1 MQENRPV
8 VATYTATDLNKAG
21 GKVLDD
27 AATGAVR
34 IRRRGTSY
42 VLMRE
47 EHFSRLLARARE
59 RQPQSLEDLLR
70 GYDAGKVK
78 SLTRDFLD
86 APAAGKERI

>member
-1 MQENRPV
+1 MQETAV

-47 EHFSRLLARARE
+47 EQFSRLLAGARE
-59 RQPQSLEDLLR
+59 GRPQSLEDLLR
-70 GYDAGKVK
+70 DYDARKVK
-78 SLTRDFLD
+78 SLTRHFLE
-86 APAAGKERI
+86 APPVGKERL

>member
-1 MQENRPV
+1 MPETSV

-27 AATGAVR
+27 AAIGAVR
-34 IRRRGTSY
+34 IRRRGTNY

-47 EHFSRLLARARE
+47 EHFSRLLAGARE
-59 RQPQSLEDLLR
+59 GQPQSLEDLLR

-86 APAAGKERI
+86 APAVGKERI

>member
-1 MQENRPV
+1 MQETSV

-27 AATGAVR
+27 AATGVR

-47 EHFSRLLARARE
+47 EHFSRLLAGARE
-59 RQPQSLEDLLR
+59 GRPQSLEDLLR

-86 APAAGKERI
+86 APTLGKERL

>member
-1 MQENRPV
+1 MDGGRV

-27 AATGAVR
+27 AGRGAVR

-47 EHFSRLLARARE
+47 ETLDGLLAAARDG
-59 RQPQSLEDLLR
+59 RPQSLEDLVR
-70 GYDAGKVK
+70 DYDGGKVK
-78 SLTRDFLD
+78 ALTRGFLD
-86 APAAGKERI
+86 DRPHGKERL